1 MERVAQWLDAV
12 VETCGRITAWS
23 SLAIVLVMAGN
34 VLLRYVFNTGSVAMQ
49 ELEWHLMAPIA
60 LLSMAYAIK
69 HDGHVRVDVAYA
81 RFPPRLQ
88 QGIEVLSFL
97 LVAAIAV
104 LVVHLSIPYVQQ
116 SYMNGEVSPDP
127 GGLTHRWLLK
137 ACIPAGFA
145 LLALQSVAAAL
156 RIVIARPE
164 AAGSASLSSVTPSEH
179 AAQ

>member
-81 RFPPRLQ
+81 RFPRGCSRESRCCPSCWWRPSRCWLC
-88 QGIEVLSFL
+88 ISRSLMCS
-97 LVAAIAV
+97 
-104 LVVHLSIPYVQQ
+104 S
-116 SYMNGEVSPDP
+116 
-127 GGLTHRWLLK
+127 LT
-137 ACIPAGFA
+137 
-145 LLALQSVAAAL
+145 
-156 RIVIARPE
+156 
-164 AAGSASLSSVTPSEH
+164 
-179 AAQ
+179 